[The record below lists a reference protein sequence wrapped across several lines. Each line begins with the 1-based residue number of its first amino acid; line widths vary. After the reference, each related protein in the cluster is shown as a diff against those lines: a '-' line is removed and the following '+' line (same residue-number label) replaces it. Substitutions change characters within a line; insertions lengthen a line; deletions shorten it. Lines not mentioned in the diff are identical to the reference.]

1 MHFLVWSLKGLQ
13 VRVALVIEIAN
24 DDDRITGKMGH

>member
-1 MHFLVWSLKGLQ
+1 VWSLKGLQ